1 MQIKDIVFAL
11 EDLFLWTFEI
21 LPVLGNVPNIIF
33 SSIIAILFL
42 YWMRE
47 LAGHANQGEK

>member
-11 EDLFLWTFEI
+11 EDLFLWSFEI
-21 LPVLGNVPNIIF
+21 LSDLGNLPNIVF

-47 LAGHANQGEK
+47 LYGHATRGEK

>member
-11 EDLFLWTFEI
+11 EELFLWTFEI

-47 LAGHANQGEK
+47 LSGHANRGEK